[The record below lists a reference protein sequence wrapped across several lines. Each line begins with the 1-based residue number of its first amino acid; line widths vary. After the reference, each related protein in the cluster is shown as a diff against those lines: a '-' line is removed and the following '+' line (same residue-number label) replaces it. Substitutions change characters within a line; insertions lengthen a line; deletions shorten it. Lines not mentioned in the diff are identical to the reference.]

1 MVTYLGLAFHLGL
14 DGVDDHG
21 QIGIRAEYLVKTVND
36 ALLVGLDKLLFLV
49 DDKADQTVFV
59 LVAGFAAV
67 PDCLARTVKPRLVE
81 LGQNE
86 RPIAGWTHFE
96 FGEPVVLFD
105 IDGRVLEKHLASAV
119 EDLELVPFGDDEVSL
134 IVVHLWVVKCV
145 HHCIINVDGS

>member
-14 DGVDDHG
+14 DRVDDHG
-21 QIGIRAEYLVKTVND
+21 QIGIRAEYLVETVDD
-36 ALLVGLDKLLFLV
+36 ALLVGFDKLLFLV
-49 DDKADQTVFV
+49 DDKADQAVFV

-67 PDCLARTVKPRLVE
+67 PDCLVGMVKLRLVE
-81 LGQNE
+81 LGQYE
-86 RPIAGWTHFE
+86 SQTAGWTHFE

-119 EDLELVPFGDDEVSL
+119 EDLELVPFGDDEVPL
-134 IVVHLWVVKCV
+134 IVVHLWVIKCI